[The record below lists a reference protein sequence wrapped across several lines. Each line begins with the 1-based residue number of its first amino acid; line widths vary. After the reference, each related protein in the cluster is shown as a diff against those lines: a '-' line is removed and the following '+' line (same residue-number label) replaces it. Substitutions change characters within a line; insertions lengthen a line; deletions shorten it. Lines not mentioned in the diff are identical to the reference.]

1 MQNNI
6 FITII
11 YLTHT
16 PPPTAP
22 GDYSPLSVMLLMFN
36 AGTTRACANL
46 ITETDQVVEGL
57 ETLELRLTTDDS
69 AVILNPDTS
78 NVKIVDTDSESL
90 DVNFLY

>member
-16 PPPTAP
+16 PHPTAP
-22 GDYSPLSVMLLMFN
+22 GDYSPLSVMLLFN

-46 ITETDQVVEGL
+46 ITETDEVVEGL

-69 AVILNPDTS
+69 AVILDPDTS
-78 NVKIVDTDSESL
+78 NVEIVDINSEL
-90 DVNFLY
+90 T